1 VPGNARTIEAA
12 RDAAHA
18 YRWAEADRLFRAL
31 DPADLDG
38 PALDDLAD
46 TCWWS
51 CRLDDSI
58 AARQRAYARYHGAG
72 RSAEAAMAAWRLF
85 DAHLMAGRARVAAG
99 WLRCARSRLDGVPEC
114 AVHGYLAFADA
125 ETAFHRS
132 DLAAVWESAGRMVVI
147 GDRYGD
153 PDLAAM
159 GTVVKGRTRIAE
171 GLLDEGL
178 GLLDE
183 AMCAVLAE
191 ETSPLF
197 TGWIHCLVVADCFAL
212 GDLDRAEEWTEAAM
226 TWCESLEPEAPYRGM
241 CRIKRVELSALR
253 GALDEAER
261 ECRRACEELLAYQP
275 ASAAEGY
282 TVLGEILRRRG
293 AATDAERAFDRAR
306 DLGGDDQPGLALVRL
321 ALGDADTAVDM
332 LTGRGPVA
340 ALDPVGRARHLAAF
354 AEIAHARGDLPGL
367 KYATA
372 GLAETARGDL
382 EGAAADMSTARLR
395 LMEGR
400 PEQALDAALR
410 ARRTLE
416 GIGLPFE
423 AAQARMLAG
432 SARADAGDLPGARR
446 DWGRARAEFARV
458 GARTDADRAAGL
470 LGPSTPLPYGLTAR
484 ECEVLRLVATGG
496 TNRSIA
502 VSLGISEH
510 TVARHLNNVFAKLGV
525 SSRAA
530 ATAVAFQAH
539 LV

>member
-1 VPGNARTIEAA
+1 MDERTLTAA

-31 DPADLDG
+31 DPRDLDG

-58 AARQRAYARYHGAG
+58 AARQHAYARHHGAG

-85 DAHLMAGRARVAAG
+85 DAHLMAGRERVAAG

-125 ETAFHRS
+125 ESAFHRS
-132 DLAAVWESAGRMVVI
+132 DLAAVWESAGRMVAL
-147 GDRYGD
+147 GHRHGD

-159 GTVVKGRTRIAE
+159 GTVVRGRSRIAE

-178 GLLDE
+178 GLFDE

-191 ETSPLF
+191 ETTPLF
-197 TGWIHCLVVADCFAL
+197 TGWIHCLVVAECFAL
-212 GDLDRAEEWTEAAM
+212 GDLDRAEEWTGAAM
-226 TWCESLEPEAPYRGM
+226 AWCASLEPDAPYRGM

-253 GALDEAER
+253 GELDEAER
-261 ECRRACEELLAYQP
+261 ECRRACDELLAYQP
-275 ASAAEGY
+275 SSAAEGY

-293 AATDAERAFDRAR
+293 AAADAERAFARAR
-306 DLGGDDQPGLALVRL
+306 DLGGDGQPGLALVRL
-321 ALGDADTAVDM
+321 TLGDADTAADM
-332 LTGRGPVA
+332 LAGRSPVS
-340 ALDPVGRARHLAAF
+340 ALDPAGRVRHLDAL
-354 AEIAHARGDLPGL
+354 AEVAHARGDLPGL
-367 KYATA
+367 KYAAA
-372 GLAETARGDL
+372 GLAEAARSDL
-382 EGAAADMSTARLR
+382 EGAAADASTARLR

-400 PEQALDAALR
+400 PEQALASARRACRTLAAL
-410 ARRTLE
+410 
-416 GIGLPFE
+416 GLPWE
-423 AAQARMLAG
+423 AARARMLVG
-432 SARADAGDLPGARR
+432 SARAETGDVPGARV
-446 DWGRARAEFARV
+446 DWARARAEFAEV
-458 GARTDADRAAGL
+458 GARADAERAAGF
-470 LGPSTPLPYGLTAR
+470 LGPSTPLPHGLTAR
-484 ECEVLRLVATGG
+484 EAEVLRLVATGG

-502 VSLGISEH
+502 DALHISEH
-510 TVARHLNNVFAKLGV
+510 TVARHLNNIFAKLGV

-530 ATAVAFQAH
+530 ATAVAFQSH